1 MKKGGRKDISGEGS
15 EGKKKIRWN
24 YNIISFKF

>member
-1 MKKGGRKDISGEGS
+1 MKKGERKDISGEDL
-15 EGKKKIRWN
+15 EVKKKIKWN